1 MLISLNKCKIIN
13 FINKTTCS
21 EEFDEVHKVVL
32 DGIIINMASLV
43 NNDKYGA
50 INAEDPTIMGYYI
63 LNCISEPFTIQ

>member
-1 MLISLNKCKIIN
+1 M
-13 FINKTTCS
+13 
-21 EEFDEVHKVVL
+21 L